1 LVASTVIILFS
12 EMLKFT
18 EISFLQINK
27 KNVEENIKSSKNI
40 LFVKMKITKLI
51 NCLFNRHVLKLP
63 MYYGI

>member
-1 LVASTVIILFS
+1 
-12 EMLKFT
+12 MLKFT

-40 LFVKMKITKLI
+40 LFVKMKITKSI